1 MSMKRFKDFDACIAA
16 LTAVLARDDIGAEQK
31 RLVAKAID
39 RIKRCRRKPGLTS
52 AEVFRCVREVA
63 EALLEAFRKR

>member
-1 MSMKRFKDFDACIAA
+1 MKQFKDFNACITG
-16 LTAVLARDDIGAEQK
+16 LTAVLARNDIEAEQK

-39 RIKRCRRKPGLTS
+39 RIRRCRRKPSLTT

-63 EALLEAFRKR
+63 EALLEAFGKK